1 MQEVEVAFKIKQTQK
16 ESEKLL
22 LSFGYKLFHKAKTH
36 DLYFA
41 KIKLTPEMTEQQ
53 LKFNCIRLR
62 FSNNN
67 LSFNNFNLFDKT
79 KNNFNCT
86 KKESK
91 QILKQLKQNGFKKVF
106 DTFKTDYVYKKD
118 NSYHQLQNIK
128 KIGLL
133 DYFYNEDIF
142 SLSPLNQYKTLK
154 QEMLNMGFELEYED
168 GVDKLRSLLAKKLCF
183 SKNQNGD
190 YNKK

>member
-1 MQEVEVAFKIKQTQK
+1 MNEVEIAFKIKQNQK
-16 ESEKLL
+16 ESEKIL
-22 LSFGYKLFHKAKTH
+22 LSFGYKIFHKAKTH

-41 KIKLTPEMTEQQ
+41 NKPLTNKMSEQE

-62 FSNNN
+62 CSNNN

-91 QILKQLKQNGFKKVF
+91 QILKQLKQNGFFKVF